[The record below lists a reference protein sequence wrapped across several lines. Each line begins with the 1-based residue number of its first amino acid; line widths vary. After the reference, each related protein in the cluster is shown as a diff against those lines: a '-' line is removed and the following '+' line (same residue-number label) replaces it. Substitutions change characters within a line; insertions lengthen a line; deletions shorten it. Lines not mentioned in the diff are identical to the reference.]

1 MSGKEHEDN
10 RTSDRRAFLKR
21 LAVASAAAPP
31 VFVMLGAT
39 PAERRQSPYDKTVT
53 ALRNSRELARRAQR
67 VETVEQKKRMLT
79 ELMEMERAAMEL
91 SKRLPKME
99 MERLAPEFRRLKS
112 DITAL
117 RRATNG

>member
-1 MSGKEHEDN
+1 MSGNEHNEN
-10 RTSDRRAFLKR
+10 GKSNRRAFLKR

-31 VFVMLGAT
+31 VFVLLGAT
-39 PAERRQSPYDKTVT
+39 PAERRQSPFDKTVT
-53 ALRNSRELARRAQR
+53 QLRNSRALYRRAR
-67 VETVEQKKRMLT
+67 SAETVAAKKRMLT

-112 DITAL
+112 DINQL